1 MLYKQTN
8 CVSFGG
14 FMRLTNK
21 FDLLEMSIEELRARK
36 DLIFERLFMGR
47 DKISRNLTFELLT
60 ILEMKQ
66 AIHLN

>member
-1 MLYKQTN
+1 ME
-8 CVSFGG
+8 
-14 FMRLTNK
+14 LTNK
-21 FDLLEMSIEELRARK
+21 FDLLDMSIAELKARK
-36 DLIFERLFMGR
+36 DLIFERLIMGR